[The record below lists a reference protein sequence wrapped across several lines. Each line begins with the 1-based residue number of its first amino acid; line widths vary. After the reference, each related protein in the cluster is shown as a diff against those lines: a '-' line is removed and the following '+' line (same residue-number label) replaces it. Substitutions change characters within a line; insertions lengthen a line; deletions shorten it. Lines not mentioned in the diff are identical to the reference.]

1 MVSNARNIT
10 PHDNPARSRFNENIN
25 VSTIVMGKP
34 LTYNR
39 TFGKNIH
46 KRNWTPY
53 EQKTARLS
61 LHCYCR
67 TGFDEARSDS

>member
-10 PHDNPARSRFNENIN
+10 THNNPPLSRFNENIN

-39 TFGKNIH
+39 TFGK
-46 KRNWTPY
+46 KYSQEKLDT
-53 EQKTARLS
+53 L
-61 LHCYCR
+61 
-67 TGFDEARSDS
+67 